1 MEKMNEFGQVITH
14 NEYNL
19 WLNAAQ
25 VLLWPLLIFISYLFI
40 KYTVTKLEAKG
51 YFSDTPEENNTPQN
65 K

>member
-1 MEKMNEFGQVITH
+1 MNEFGQVITH

-25 VLLWPLLIFISYLFI
+25 VLLWPLLIYISYLFI
-40 KYTVTKLEAKG
+40 KYTVNKLEAKG
-51 YFSDTPEENNTPQN
+51 YFSDTLEENNHSEN

>member
-1 MEKMNEFGQVITH
+1 MNEFGQVITH

-25 VLLWPLLIFISYLFI
+25 VLLWSLLIYISYLFI
-40 KYTVTKLEAKG
+40 KYTVNKLEAKG
-51 YFSDTPEENNTPQN
+51 YFSDTLEENNHSEN